1 MKISEVSKRS
11 GCSIQA
17 IRYYE
22 KEGLISAPSRT
33 EGNFRLY
40 GSEEIERLSFIKHC
54 RTLDLSLSEIKHLL
68 ELQYLPSTPCETV
81 NVMIDEHL
89 KLVETRIADLQK
101 LQSDLKKLQSDLK
114 KLRGQCSSAR
124 SIDQC
129 GILEALSPKSNYSV
143 RDA

>member
-22 KEGLISAPSRT
+22 KEGLISRPART

-40 GSEEIERLSFIKHC
+40 GPEEIERLSFIKHC

-81 NVMIDEHL
+81 NVMIDDHL

-101 LQSDLKKLQSDLK
+101 LQSDLKKL
-114 KLRGQCSSAR
+114 RRQCGSAR

-129 GILEALSPKSNYSV
+129 GILEALSPKSNHSV
-143 RDA
+143 RDE

>member
-22 KEGLISAPSRT
+22 KEGLITAPPRT

-40 GSEEIERLSFIKHC
+40 GSEEIERLSFINNC
-54 RTLDLSLSEIKHLL
+54 RALDLSLSEIKHLL

-81 NVMIDEHL
+81 NVMIDDHL
-89 KLVETRIADLQK
+89 NVVETRIADLQK
-101 LQSDLKKLQSDLK
+101 LQSELR
-114 KLRGQCSSAR
+114 KLRRRCNSKRA
-124 SIDQC
+124 IDQC
-129 GILEALSPKSNYSV
+129 GILEALSPNSNYSAS
-143 RDA
+143 DE

>member
-68 ELQYLPSTPCETV
+68 ELQYLPSTPC
-81 NVMIDEHL
+81 
-89 KLVETRIADLQK
+89 
-101 LQSDLKKLQSDLK
+101 
-114 KLRGQCSSAR
+114 
-124 SIDQC
+124 
-129 GILEALSPKSNYSV
+129 
-143 RDA
+143 

>member
-22 KEGLISAPSRT
+22 KEGLVSAPSRT

-40 GSEEIERLSFIKHC
+40 SSEEIERLSFIKNC
-54 RTLDLSLSEIKHLL
+54 RSLDLSLSEIKHLL
-68 ELQYLPSTPCETV
+68 ELQYLPNTPCEVV
-81 NVMIDEHL
+81 NVMIDDHL
-89 KLVETRIADLQK
+89 SIVEKRIADLQK
-101 LQSDLKKLQSDLK
+101 LQSNLR
-114 KLRGQCSSAR
+114 KLRRRCNSTR

-129 GILEALSPKSNYSV
+129 GILEALSPDSNHSV
-143 RDA
+143 SDG